1 MPNLKQQAEDLGI
14 KVDDRWS
21 DATLQ
26 AKIDQAKKDKG
37 GPEVINAGTNA
48 GPSKAAAAG
57 EAVADDGSKLQTEA
71 TPKAV
76 KSKVTLDPKTILIAK
91 ALELNI
97 EVDEDWDEARL
108 QGEIQMAREGRA
120 DLQVKG
126 AVPPAEMSD
135 PDYDP
140 ATKADKDVE
149 VLLTHDYWPEEGNRA
164 PAGTKVKVSRD
175 NARKLINDGKAQRTD
190 PL

>member
-26 AKIDQAKKDKG
+26 AKIDAAKKAKS
-37 GPEVINAGTNA
+37 GPEVVNAGSNP

-57 EAVADDGSKLQTEA
+57 EAVSDEGEKLKTEA
-71 TPKAV
+71 TPKAT
-76 KSKVTLDPKTILIAK
+76 KAKVVLDNKTLLQAK

-97 EVDEDWDEARL
+97 EVDADWDENRL
-108 QGEIQMAREGRA
+108 QAEIQMAREGRA

-126 AVPPAEMSD
+126 AVPPAEYAD

-140 ATKADKDVE
+140 ATKGDKDVE
-149 VLLTHDYWPEEGNRA
+149 ILLTHDYWPTEGERA
-164 PAGTKVKVSRD
+164 PAGSRVKLSRSK
-175 NARKLINDGKAQRTD
+175 AQKLLDEGKAQRTD